1 MVLDF
6 RRRLIVPAIV
16 YAVGL
21 SIFVA
26 FIHARSL
33 LPGIVGATLVGI
45 ATVWLAASG
54 LSASQPIEY
63 ADTWAKHRRRWTTP
77 IRSRADLGHLP
88 APVQVLAADAQRI
101 RRIFYPYPSRPRGHA
116 LWLLWDLH
124 RQLVR
129 RGDAVEHA
137 LGSRSSVVALEQAL
151 LNVFDP
157 PKEPRRLG
165 GEPVPTWLFAL
176 VELERALYGFVVA
189 FAAPTSPFR

>member
-1 MVLDF
+1 MVLDLQ
-6 RRRLIVPAIV
+6 RRLVVPAIV
-16 YAVGL
+16 YVVGF
-21 SIFVA
+21 SIFFA

-33 LPGIVGATLVGI
+33 VPGIVGATLVAI
-45 ATVWLAASG
+45 ATVWLVVSG
-54 LSASQPIEY
+54 LSATVRIEH
-63 ADTWAKHRRRWTTP
+63 AGTWAKHRRPLATP

-88 APVQVLAADAQRI
+88 ALVQVLAADAQRI
-101 RRIFYPYPSRPRGHA
+101 RRIFYRFPFRPRGHT

-124 RQLVR
+124 RQLLR

-157 PKEPRRLG
+157 PKEHRRLG
-165 GEPVPTWLFAL
+165 CVPVPTWLFAL
-176 VELERALYGFVVA
+176 VELDRALYGFVVA